1 MNNVAIVENLKM
13 QYKNKTA
20 VDGISFEVREGEVLG
35 LLGPN
40 GAGKSTTIHILSGVL
55 SASSGNVSILGH
67 SVKKGSKGNEERH
80 RDCASRYR
88 DL

>member
-1 MNNVAIVENLKM
+1 MNNVATVENLKM
-13 QYKNKTA
+13 QYENKTA

-55 SASSGNVSILGH
+55 LYQFRKCFDITIV
-67 SVKKGSKGNEERH
+67 
-80 RDCASRYR
+80 
-88 DL
+88 